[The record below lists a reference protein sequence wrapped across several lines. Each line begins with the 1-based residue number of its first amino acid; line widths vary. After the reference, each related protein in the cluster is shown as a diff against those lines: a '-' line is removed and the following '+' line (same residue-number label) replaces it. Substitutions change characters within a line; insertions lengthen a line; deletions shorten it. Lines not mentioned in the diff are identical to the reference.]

1 MTAAGM
7 VFAVTMSL
15 FVFSDLRIIGQIGT
29 TIGLGLLFDTLVVRS
44 FMTPSIAALLG
55 RWFWWP
61 LRCARAR
68 PVRCFGRSRRAD
80 WFAPC
85 CCRPASTRQRLAP
98 MSRPQVE
105 LLTRAGCA
113 ICVRVAEQLAELSSE
128 LGFDMMTIDV
138 DVAASTGN
146 PGLRAE
152 FGDRLPVV
160 LLDGRE
166 HSYWEV
172 DEHRLRAD
180 IARSTFGSP
189 PDKRLP

>member
-1 MTAAGM
+1 M
-7 VFAVTMSL
+7 
-15 FVFSDLRIIGQIGT
+15 
-29 TIGLGLLFDTLVVRS
+29 
-44 FMTPSIAALLG
+44 
-55 RWFWWP
+55 
-61 LRCARAR
+61 
-68 PVRCFGRSRRAD
+68 
-80 WFAPC
+80 
-85 CCRPASTRQRLAP
+85 
-98 MSRPQVE
+98 E

-138 DVAASTGN
+138 SSELGFDMMTIDVDVAASTGNPGLRAEFGDRLPVVLLDGREHTTGN